1 MLERL
6 IRQSLLESRF
16 QVDSAG
22 TASYHL
28 GRPPDSRML
37 AAAARRDYHLTS
49 VAKSLT
55 KTMAEERQLIF
66 AMDRKNYEDILE
78 IADGETE
85 RIRMWSDYLD
95 ESWPRDVPDPYYGG
109 QSGFEYVLDML
120 EAAGPKI
127 IAECV
132 KLAGSDKSTSQRAF

>member
-1 MLERL
+1 
-6 IRQSLLESRF
+6 
-16 QVDSAG
+16 
-22 TASYHL
+22 
-28 GRPPDSRML
+28 
-37 AAAARRDYHLTS
+37 
-49 VAKSLT
+49 
-55 KTMAEERQLIF
+55 MAEERQLIL

-132 KLAGSDKSTSQRAF
+132 RLAGSDNSKSQKAR